1 MSFSQALSGLRV
13 SAESLNVVSN
23 NIANARTVGF
33 KSTSIRFADVYS
45 DSRVGMGVKVGGL
58 VQNFGAGNQETT
70 NRNLD
75 LAISGNGFFR
85 LTQNDQTVYSRNG
98 QFSMTKDGHLINAQ
112 GAKLTGYNRGV
123 APGTAPEAIR
133 IPADGIQA
141 QPTSNVNAAFNL
153 DARVEE
159 VDPNNF
165 DPDDPTTY
173 SYVSNVSV
181 YDSLGTRQDVRI
193 FFFKTGENDWQ
204 AGIMIDGDDD
214 VRDLQDVEFQADGTL
229 SAATVLSFNFDPGTG
244 ANEVEFELDLTGT
257 TQFANNFEV
266 SSMVQDGYTSGS
278 LLRLNVNEQG
288 QIVGTYTNDQ
298 QQVLGTLALAS
309 FQNNEGLRAIGNNVW
324 TETADS
330 GSPIIGI
337 PGQAQFG
344 QIASGVVEASNVDLN
359 QELVDLII
367 AQRNYQANAQ
377 SIRTQDEVLQTTV
390 NLR

>member
-123 APGTAPEAIR
+123 AAGTAPEAIR

-153 DARVEE
+153 DARVEP
-159 VDPNNF
+159 VVSDF